1 MGISPLLALSLSP
14 HIMVKFYLLSLSVL
28 CANSAPAFT
37 DYLGYLP
44 PALKDFVEDTWED
57 GTETLGEL
65 QEDVQNQV
73 LSKTSEH
80 FDKIS
85 EKMGKT
91 YTELH
96 GLAEKNDEIWEDY
109 DITEADQAE
118 LDEKLNEIKED
129 ISEDDKIADDVEKM
143 IQQQVNNFRTSMLS
157 MTKDWRAWHRNF
169 YNSSELIVPA
179 TDIINKAAKG
189 MKTDISDLFQTFR
202 EIDIRQIGVS
212 ENDSEESPRELED

>member
-1 MGISPLLALSLSP
+1 MGSPLLALSLSP

-37 DYLGYLP
+37 DYLDYLP

-109 DITEADQAE
+109 DITE
-118 LDEKLNEIKED
+118 
-129 ISEDDKIADDVEKM
+129 DDKIADDVEKM

-179 TDIINKAAKG
+179 TDIINEAAKD
-189 MKTDISDLFQTFR
+189 MKTDISDLFKTFR